1 LGEYLEFYTD
11 SGFLPIFK
19 SSLILFNDLKELKV
33 PKKIHNMIIEI
44 YNKTETKITDI
55 EKTLKPLQFHT
66 KKIRELPT
74 FTPDFQDSYRPSLLR
89 EPNKEKRE
97 LKYLQKQ
104 FKREYKGA
112 SRELRKDSEFLER
125 EKEKDRKKL
134 FKYKDKKR
142 KEIFTMLENQQS
154 EDNKFQRSKK
164 RKLNF

>member
-66 KKIRELPT
+66 KK
-74 FTPDFQDSYRPSLLR
+74 
-89 EPNKEKRE
+89 K
-97 LKYLQKQ
+97 
-104 FKREYKGA
+104 
-112 SRELRKDSEFLER
+112 
-125 EKEKDRKKL
+125 
-134 FKYKDKKR
+134 
-142 KEIFTMLENQQS
+142 LENYQHLPQTS
-154 EDNKFQRSKK
+154 RIHTVHHY
-164 RKLNF
+164 